1 MWMWIFRA
9 RWKWRWASESKRWYQ
24 AWVGAARQQGTRGLA
39 LRVLVADARNHRY
52 PVIRSGVKGEFTQE
66 LTSR

>member
-1 MWMWIFRA
+1 MVPGLGRNCRA
-9 RWKWRWASESKRWYQ
+9 A
-24 AWVGAARQQGTRGLA
+24 GQQGTRGLA
-39 LRVLVADARNHRY
+39 LRVLVADARNQRY